1 MNNQVRVRNI
11 KFLMREM
18 KKGSY
23 NLEHPV
29 QRKSNQW
36 SLKEKELLIDS
47 ILNNIDLFPIVF
59 VIDDKIQYV
68 IDGKQRLTVLQEFID
83 NKFKY
88 NDKTFSELTEDE
100 QDMIL
105 SSELTTI
112 TYTDCSQNEIFT
124 LFSRYNNGV
133 MLSGD
138 QKLRGESNTHL
149 LDIVKE
155 ILNHPFFKKVNFS
168 NKQLLKSE
176 DETVILQSLMVI
188 SGFEFKNFSFKEI
201 TRFIQETDVKLFF
214 EYRDKLIDNL
224 DILNGMLEDK
234 VYKNLKKIHIP
245 MIITTVQDTEEYK
258 EKIID
263 FLENYKEKEEYRKYC
278 QGATSQKEM
287 VMGRLEYFKNL

>member
-1 MNNQVRVRNI
+1 MDNQVRVRNI

-18 KKGSY
+18 KKGTFD
-23 NLEHPV
+23 LEHPV

-47 ILNNIDLFPIVF
+47 LLNNIVLFPIVF

-83 NKFKY
+83 NKFEY
-88 NDKTFSELTEDE
+88 GGKTFKELTEDE

-112 TYTDCSQNEIFT
+112 TYTDCLPTEIFT

-155 ILNHPFFKKVNFS
+155 ILSHPFFKKVNFS

-176 DETVILQSLMVI
+176 DETVVLQSLMVI
-188 SGFEFKNFSFKEI
+188 SDFEFKNFSFKEI

-214 EYRDKLIDNL
+214 EYRDKLIYNL
-224 DILNGMLEDK
+224 DILNGILEDK

-245 MIITTVQDTEEYK
+245 GIITTVKDTEEYK

-263 FLENYKEKEEYRKYC
+263 FLENYKQKEEYRKYC

>member
-278 QGATSQKEM
+278 QGDTSQKEM
-287 VMGRLEYFKNL
+287 VM